1 MCSRFENKE
10 SGITIF
16 EKLRKDIQGNFIFE
30 NASEELKKVNI
41 APINKILTV
50 SKEKDD
56 FKLKIFKWGI
66 RFDKENKSPL
76 IFNSRIETIKEKKY
90 WTQLFYNKRCLIPAT
105 AFYEW
110 KEIDKVKVP
119 QRISIPGEE
128 FFFMPSI
135 YVSIE
140 DTLCASLIT
149 TVPNKFMKSVHNRM
163 PVIFGINQGIEFLKS
178 EPDKALEFCIPL
190 DNKIKMEI
198 EIAKDLL
205 KKKE

>member
-16 EKLRKDIQGNFIFE
+16 EKLRKDIQGNFFFE
-30 NASEELKKVNI
+30 DSSDDLKKVNI
-41 APINKILTV
+41 APTNKILTV

-56 FKLKIFKWGI
+56 FNLKIFKWGI
-66 RFDKENKSPL
+66 QFDKEKKSPL

-90 WTQLFYNKRCLIPAT
+90 WTQLFYKNRCLIPAT

-110 KEIDKVKVP
+110 KEVDNAKVP

-135 YVSIE
+135 YVSIA
-140 DTLCASLIT
+140 DTVCASLIT
-149 TVPNKFMKSVHNRM
+149 TVPNKFMESVHNRM
-163 PVIFGINQGIEFLKS
+163 PVLLNIEQGIDFL
-178 EPDKALEFCIPL
+178 
-190 DNKIKMEI
+190 
-198 EIAKDLL
+198 
-205 KKKE
+205 